1 MGRSRPL
8 FAKRKMIHINIV
20 KHSLPRSMSSH
31 LNTTHLLEAE
41 SFSQDFTALIER
53 LLPETTTGVVW
64 LEMENIE
71 MSPDG
76 ETRRRTLGYS
86 PRTLHSTT
94 QRR

>member
-1 MGRSRPL
+1 
-8 FAKRKMIHINIV
+8 
-20 KHSLPRSMSSH
+20 MSSR

-41 SFSQDFTALIER
+41 SFSQGFTTLLER

-76 ETRRRTLGYS
+76 ETCRRTWDTVREHFIRRPSEDDGDRIAWS
-86 PRTLHSTT
+86 CSTT
-94 QRR
+94 TDVG